1 MRHKVSLFIPL
12 FLTDFP
18 ESEKLTLFIANMWR
32 EVFLSQSAISEAMQ
46 LVARQR
52 ARGEV
57 LNCLRAFLSW
67 EKVHLVFDIFSA
79 ALGLLLFRFFSIF
92 KGWYSLIS
100 VCVSCPCL
108 CSQCACGHEDI
119 TGLLSPPGVLA
130 LGAVPSPA
138 EPSHHE
144 LVVGHSLHSRA
155 LKT

>member
-32 EVFLSQSAISEAMQ
+32 EVFLSQSAISQAMQ

-67 EKVHLVFDIFSA
+67 EKVHLVFHFFSA
-79 ALGLLLFRFFSIF
+79 APPCSLHGDDTVHKGLLCAEMVTCYIAVLGF
-92 KGWYSLIS
+92 K
-100 VCVSCPCL
+100 V
-108 CSQCACGHEDI
+108 
-119 TGLLSPPGVLA
+119 
-130 LGAVPSPA
+130 
-138 EPSHHE
+138 
-144 LVVGHSLHSRA
+144 
-155 LKT
+155 